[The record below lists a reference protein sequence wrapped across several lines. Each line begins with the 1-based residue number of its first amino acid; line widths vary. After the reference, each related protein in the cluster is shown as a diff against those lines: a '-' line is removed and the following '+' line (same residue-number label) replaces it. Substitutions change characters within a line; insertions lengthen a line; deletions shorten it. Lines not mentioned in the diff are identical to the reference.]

1 MDGNRK
7 RKVGL
12 DLRKRRWR
20 WMTTS
25 LGLVFVLGLAFTVYF
40 FYCRLSGLGGPP
52 PAEDGMDI
60 VRSARLQIGVTTAYV
75 ADYRPIDFPNGDVPR
90 TEGVCSD
97 VVIRA
102 LRDARGIDLQR
113 HVCEDMHKFYLAYP
127 VKSWLKGFDR
137 SIVHRRVINLERY
150 FERRGWQVPI
160 DDDHPLLPGD
170 IVTCRIVGKLPHV
183 MIVSDRLSQK
193 GHPLGIHNVA
203 HGTVEE
209 DCLFRYGPITRYRC
223 AATMTIPLPLK

>member
-1 MDGNRK
+1 MEIGDGRK
-7 RKVGL
+7 SKEEGWARSSEAEMAL
-12 DLRKRRWR
+12 DDDVSW
-20 WMTTS
+20 
-25 LGLVFVLGLAFTVYF
+25 
-40 FYCRLSGLGGPP
+40 
-52 PAEDGMDI
+52 
-60 VRSARLQIGVTTAYV
+60 IGVCL
-75 ADYRPIDFPNGDVPR
+75 GDCIY
-90 TEGVCSD
+90 GV
-97 VVIRA
+97 
-102 LRDARGIDLQR
+102 
-113 HVCEDMHKFYLAYP
+113 FYLAYP

-170 IVTCRIVGKLPHV
+170 IVICRIVGKLPHV